1 MIEMSIRRP
10 VFAWVL
16 MFALIVFGAICLNRM
31 GISQMPDV
39 DFPVLNISITYEG
52 AAPEVV
58 EADLIVPLEETLL
71 TIEGIKE
78 MRSSANQGSGRI
90 TLEFDINRNIDIAL
104 QEVQSA
110 ISQFRMPTGTDP
122 PIIRKS
128 NPEEDPILIVSIYGK
143 KDFRDILNWTNNYL
157 LDQLRFLPGV
167 GAIDI
172 GGFSQRNLRVWFD
185 CASGLIPGN

>member
-1 MIEMSIRRP
+1 MIELSIRRP

-31 GISQMPDV
+31 GVSQMPDV
-39 DFPVLNISITYEG
+39 DFPVLNISVNYEG
-52 AAPEVV
+52 AALGVV
-58 EADLIVPLEETLL
+58 EADLIAPLEERLL

-78 MRSSANQGSGRI
+78 MRSSASQGSGRI
-90 TLEFDINRNIDIAL
+90 TLEFDIERNIDVAL

-110 ISQFRMPTGTDP
+110 ISQFRMPFGADP
-122 PIIRKS
+122 AVIRKS
-128 NPEEDPILIVSIYGK
+128 NPEEDPILIVSIYAK
-143 KDFRDILNWTNNYL
+143 QDFREILNWTNDYL

-172 GGFSQRNLRVWFD
+172 GGFSERNLRVWFD
-185 CASGLIPGN
+185 PK